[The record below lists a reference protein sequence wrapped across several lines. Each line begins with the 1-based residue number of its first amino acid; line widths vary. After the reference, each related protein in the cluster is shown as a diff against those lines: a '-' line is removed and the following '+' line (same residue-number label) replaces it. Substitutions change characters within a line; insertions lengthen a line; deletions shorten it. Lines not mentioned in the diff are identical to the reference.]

1 MNSKLNQIKSP
12 YNLKEIFTFVKEKTK
27 LKIIKYNKYLQN
39 KIGVTL
45 EDYETLNNIVV
56 NIKFTPEYINKLKE
70 EYNEIKK
77 KIEKKEYDGEQK
89 KKELEN
95 DLYLK
100 GQELKCRFMG
110 APFFNQNKEFIKV
123 YLDDVPVENPRF
135 FIDFLKEQTI
145 PNIIKVTIDK
155 KSNVKDFFC
164 MFAKC
169 RAINEL
175 TFKRI
180 NTKEI
185 TSMNYMFYDCINLK
199 SLDLS
204 EFETNELTNMFGMFK
219 NCQKLEN
226 IKLSDNFITPKVT
239 NMQYLF
245 EDCWALLSIDV
256 HKFDTS
262 KLDCTVYMFK
272 NCKNLVNLDVSNFNT
287 DNVYETHAMFEG
299 CEKLANLNLPPFKT
313 DKLKSI
319 TNLFYKCKNLFNI
332 DLSNFNF
339 EKLEE
344 TENCLTDCPAM
355 VKLKKNSKLAT
366 LIPSDKI
373 IYVD

>member
-1 MNSKLNQIKSP
+1 MNSKLNQIKSSF
-12 YNLKEIFTFVKEKTK
+12 NLKEIFSFVKEKTK
-27 LKIIKYNKYLQN
+27 LKVIKYNKYLQN
-39 KIGVTL
+39 KMDVTK
-45 EDYETLNNIVV
+45 EDFETLNNIVV
-56 NIKFTPEYINKLKE
+56 NIKLTPEYINKLKK
-70 EYNEIKK
+70 EYNEIKN
-77 KIEKKEYDGEQK
+77 KIDNKLYDGEQK

-100 GQELKCRFMG
+100 GQELKCRFLG
-110 APFFNQNKEFIKV
+110 APFFNQNLEFIKV
-123 YLDDVPVENPRF
+123 YLDDLLVENSRF
-135 FIDFLKEQTI
+135 FIDFLKQEKI
-145 PNIIKVTIDK
+145 PVKIKVTIDK
-155 KSNVKDFFC
+155 KSNIKDFFC

-169 RAINEL
+169 RAISEL
-175 TFKRI
+175 QFLRI

-204 EFETNELTNMFGMFK
+204 DFETNELTNMFGMFK

-226 IKLSDNFITPKVT
+226 LKLSDTFITSKVT

-245 EDCWALLSIDV
+245 EDCWALSSIDL